1 MGSISGL
8 KSNLLLVRPVHLQH
22 DGSKQPEHNDLLL
35 IKKLL
40 MNTIAIEHSVQVVSI
55 IVGD

>member
-22 DGSKQPEHNDLLL
+22 DGSRQPENNDLLL
-35 IKKLL
+35 IKMLL
-40 MNTIAIEHSVQVVSI
+40 KNTIATKQNVQVVGI
-55 IVGD
+55 IAGD

>member
-22 DGSKQPEHNDLLL
+22 DGSKEPEHNDLLL
-35 IKKLL
+35 RKMLL
-40 MNTIAIEHSVQVVSI
+40 MNTITIEHNVQVVCI
-55 IVGD
+55 IAGD